1 MNELLGKYAVIT
13 GAAGGIGAA
22 TAMTFAK
29 EGAKG
34 IVIADLNIEKAEE
47 TSELISNETGCMCIA
62 EKVNVADYSDIKKLF
77 EVAAKKFESLDIL
90 VNGAGICPVGSI
102 EEIGDI
108 EWDMVM
114 NINLRSAY
122 LCSREAF
129 TKMKQRKYG
138 KVINISSI
146 SGRIGGIATGVNYA
160 VSKGGIIALTMSLA
174 KAVGPFNIN
183 VNCIAPGFIDT
194 QMTKNF
200 NHFDPETVPL
210 RRIGT
215 PEDVADVIQFLAS
228 ERSRYITGVTI
239 DINGGVFMG

>member
-1 MNELLGKYAVIT
+1 MNELLGNYAVIT

-22 TAMTFAK
+22 TAMTFAR

-34 IVIADLNIEKAEE
+34 IVIADLDVEKAEK
-47 TSELISNETGCMCIA
+47 TSALIRKETGCICIA
-62 EKVNVADYSDIKKLF
+62 VKVNVADYSDIKRLF
-77 EVAAKKFESLDIL
+77 EAAAEKFETLDIL
-90 VNGAGICPVGSI
+90 VNCAGICPVGSI
-102 EEIGDI
+102 EEIGEK
-108 EWDMVM
+108 EWDMAM

-129 TKMKQRKYG
+129 TIMKKKKYG

-174 KAVGPFNIN
+174 KAVGPYNIN

-194 QMTKNF
+194 QMTKSF

-228 ERSRYITGVTI
+228 ERSRYITGATV